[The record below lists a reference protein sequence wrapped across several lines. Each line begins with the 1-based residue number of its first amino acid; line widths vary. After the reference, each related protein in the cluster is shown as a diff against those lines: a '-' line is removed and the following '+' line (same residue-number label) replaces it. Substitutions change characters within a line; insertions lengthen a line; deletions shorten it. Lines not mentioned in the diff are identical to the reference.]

1 MNYQIENKLNELQ
14 NRESYYTAAAA
25 ALKAITRNYKKN
37 GEPFQNMKQNF
48 NNCTIR
54 TENYANITEEK
65 ELCVYFQSRG
75 RYESYDIRLYENIG
89 AYTDTDYT
97 KKPGTIINRGNYL
110 KKLYL
115 YTVDEVAEIIAE
127 RIKQCEKYAAEYAE
141 KIANIQEME
150 TTAEK
155 IREMVKNSPYRYE
168 LADLLRNGFVY

>member
-14 NRESYYTAAAA
+14 NRESYYSNAAK

-65 ELCVYFQSRG
+65 KLTVYFQSRG
-75 RYESYDIRLYENIG
+75 RYESYDITLYENIG
-89 AYTDTDYT
+89 AYSQKDFS
-97 KKPGTIINRGNYL
+97 KLPGTIVERGKYL
-110 KKLYL
+110 CPMYL

-127 RIKQCEKYAAEYAE
+127 RIKKCEQYAAEYTE
-141 KIANIQEME
+141 KIANIKEME
-150 TTAEK
+150 STAEK

>member
-97 KKPGTIINRGNYL
+97 KKPGTIVNRGNYIRRCRL
-110 KKLYL
+110 SLRATSKCLNC
-115 YTVDEVAEIIAE
+115 VAPSTI
-127 RIKQCEKYAAEYAE
+127 
-141 KIANIQEME
+141 
-150 TTAEK
+150 
-155 IREMVKNSPYRYE
+155 P
-168 LADLLRNGFVY
+168 